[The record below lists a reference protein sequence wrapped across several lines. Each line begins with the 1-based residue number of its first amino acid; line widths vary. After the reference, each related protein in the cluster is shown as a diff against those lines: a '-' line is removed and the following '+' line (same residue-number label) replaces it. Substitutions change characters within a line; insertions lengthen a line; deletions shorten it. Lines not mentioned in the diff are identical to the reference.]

1 MPTSQCMNMSVHG
14 AAFRLDSRSLRV
26 ASNMEREHRSSHQ
39 PHTSGIT
46 PICVN
51 NMISY
56 SLIAR
61 LNQLD
66 AKSRHWAP
74 NVTGSQ
80 VMSFFKL
87 KGELSQYLLITNAQ
101 CIVSRCCNS
110 QRMNFKKQDCQ
121 QNQFNHFYEMNMQSD
136 KPIKNQ

>member
-51 NMISY
+51 NMLFFNCTFKLVRRKKSTLGAQCHRKPSY
-56 SLIAR
+56 VL
-61 LNQLD
+61 
-66 AKSRHWAP
+66 
-74 NVTGSQ
+74 
-80 VMSFFKL
+80 FFKL

-121 QNQFNHFYEMNMQSD
+121 QSQFNSFYEMNMQSD